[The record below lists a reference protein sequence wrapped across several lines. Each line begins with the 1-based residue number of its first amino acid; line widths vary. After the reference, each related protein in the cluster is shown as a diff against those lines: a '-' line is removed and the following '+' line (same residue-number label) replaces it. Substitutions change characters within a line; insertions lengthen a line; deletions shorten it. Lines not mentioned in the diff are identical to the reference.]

1 MSQWELLSFSIW
13 LIERMV
19 QLFCWTNHRAQNPIT
34 FETQLE
40 IAPKSK
46 CVITSSPG
54 VEVHSMS
61 IFLRH
66 VVKVDVRRASTV
78 LQPFTHGKESI
89 RSYQTFLRLGF
100 SFRRFVN

>member
-1 MSQWELLSFSIW
+1 
-13 LIERMV
+13 MV

-61 IFLRH
+61 FFLRH

-100 SFRRFVN
+100 SFRRFVKL

>member
-1 MSQWELLSFSIW
+1 M
-13 LIERMV
+13 
-19 QLFCWTNHRAQNPIT
+19 
-34 FETQLE
+34 E

-46 CVITSSPG
+46 CVITISPG

-66 VVKVDVRRASTV
+66 VVKVDVRRASIV
-78 LQPFTHGKESI
+78 LQPFIHYEESI

>member
-1 MSQWELLSFSIW
+1 M
-13 LIERMV
+13 
-19 QLFCWTNHRAQNPIT
+19 
-34 FETQLE
+34 E
-40 IAPKSK
+40 IAPKIK

-66 VVKVDVRRASTV
+66 VVKVDARRASIV
-78 LQPFTHGKESI
+78 LQPFIHCEESI

>member
-1 MSQWELLSFSIW
+1 MA
-13 LIERMV
+13 
-19 QLFCWTNHRAQNPIT
+19 QLFCWINHRAQNPIT

-40 IAPKSK
+40 NAPKSK
-46 CVITSSPG
+46 CVITSSLG
-54 VEVHSMS
+54 VEVRSMS

-89 RSYQTFLRLGF
+89 RSHQTFLRLGF